1 MPRILMRIIALF
13 FIFVTYSSIA
23 SDQAIEIM
31 NAAPSECK
39 SDFINYQKELANGY
53 LAHQKKHW
61 LDDIDQLLK
70 IRRSLISE
78 GAINS
83 QVYFDELLAR
93 KVLLLF
99 SQNDLLIEQRS
110 RISDIKEIFMTYPLK
125 GSNQQVT
132 NLNSKFE
139 AFGI

>member
-1 MPRILMRIIALF
+1 MRIIALF